1 MSGIGSAGDVSPQQL
16 ALDAPDSTTIRR
28 TAPIAHGSAVSV
40 VLDDQLDLYNHCRE
54 LWREQIGEAGE
65 EELVEAAPSFLPDGD
80 YVWKFRS
87 SNWKAGAEN
96 GSGTWK
102 RWFEYHLSLRKRIT
116 INGEEELR
124 KPPVS
129 LNLSVQPQDERL
141 TYEDGNEFS
150 LPFGEGSRVVVKTTY
165 CERSGEVL
173 DRLFNSLADALGRLD
188 GDSEI
193 VSIGD
198 LKSESARISKLE
210 TYSRF
215 DIDKKHSVKRCLD
228 KSENLIDVGG
238 GSEVEVWKQRQ
249 EEGWLEARVSSDRWN
264 RLGIDALDVDR
275 ELKVY
280 QSGDWTDRSPDD
292 PLHHPKVEA
301 SIDSGTAHLSEW
313 DQLLDSLRQLLL
325 DHLEWAGVEDSEL
338 IADDYFKP
346 AVQPTVETE
355 LPDGRRE
362 DLRRYYQRFE
372 ATVWK
377 ESLKDET
384 TGVYD
389 ILSYLAE
396 NYGATYEQLEE
407 ATGYARSTLDYHVA
421 RLRDAGLLVT
431 VGNPAIIA
439 FDADRLYEVVLE
451 LIDSKIAPH
460 FSEET
465 ISARRLGRE
474 ERASE
479 REERRESGEANGT
492 DSSDSDVS
500 DDEDSDDSD
509 SESTSWKYLSDWY
522 GSLLDLEHELES
534 PDHSRGPRDIRIKE
548 IG

>member
-16 ALDAPDSTTIRR
+16 DLDAADSTTIRR

-54 LWREQIGEAGE
+54 RWRELIGEAGE
-65 EELVEAAPSFLPDGD
+65 DVAVPADPSFLPEGD
-80 YVWKFRS
+80 YVWTFRS
-87 SNWKAGAEN
+87 SNWKAGAQN
-96 GSGTWK
+96 ANGTWK
-102 RWFEYHLSLRKRIT
+102 RWYEYHISLRRKT
-116 INGEEELR
+116 EFKGEEQLS

-129 LNLSVQPQDERL
+129 LNLSIQPQDERL
-141 TYEDGNEFS
+141 TYEDGNDYS
-150 LPFGEGSRVVVKTTY
+150 LPFGEGSRIVVKTTY

-173 DRLFNSLADALGRLD
+173 DRLFNSLADALASLD

-198 LKSESARISKLE
+198 LKSDSARISKLE

-264 RLGIDALDVDR
+264 RLGIDPLEVDR
-275 ELKVY
+275 ELKCY
-280 QSGDWTDRSPDD
+280 QAADWTDRSPED
-292 PLHHPKVEA
+292 PLKHPKVEA

-325 DHLEWAGVEDSEL
+325 VHLEWAGVEDGEL
-338 IADDYFKP
+338 IADDFFKP

-396 NYGATYEQLEE
+396 NYGATYEQLED
-407 ATGYARSTLDYHVA
+407 ATGYSRSTLDYHVA
-421 RLRDAGLLVT
+421 RLRDDGLLVT

-439 FDADRLYEVVLE
+439 FDADRLYETVLE

-465 ISARRLGRE
+465 LAARRLGRE
-474 ERASE
+474 ERAEE
-479 REERRESGEANGT
+479 REERRESGEANGSE
-492 DSSDSDVS
+492 SSDSDVS
-500 DDEDSDDSD
+500 DDDSSDDDD
-509 SESTSWKYLSDWY
+509 SNESTWKYLSDWS

-534 PDHSRGPRDIRIKE
+534 PDHSRGPRDIRVRE